1 MPRLRPI
8 IAMMLI
14 FSLIGSLQVFEMPFI
29 MTGGG
34 PGYATTTVVIQIFNL
49 AFSSY
54 NLGKATALAIVL
66 FFVIMALVMLQR
78 RFFRE
83 NLDE

>member
-1 MPRLRPI
+1 M
-8 IAMMLI
+8 
-14 FSLIGSLQVFEMPFI
+14 
-29 MTGGG
+29 
-34 PGYATTTVVIQIFNL
+34 TVVMRVYDL
-49 AFSSY
+49 AFKSY

-78 RFFRE
+78 RYFRE